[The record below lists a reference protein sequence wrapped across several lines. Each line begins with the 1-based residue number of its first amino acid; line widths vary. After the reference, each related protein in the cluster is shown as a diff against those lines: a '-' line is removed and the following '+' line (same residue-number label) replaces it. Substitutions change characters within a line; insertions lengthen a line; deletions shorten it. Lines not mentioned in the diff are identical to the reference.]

1 MNEDAERAFE
11 LCRTVVSAARATRSR
26 YRLSP
31 KTPLELVVRADASDI
46 EALESLRSTIEGLAN
61 TASLEIATYA
71 AKPAASIGIV
81 DNGVETFVVL
91 EGMVDLAAEKAR
103 LEKEIASA
111 VKELAGCEK
120 TLSNHGFLAKANP
133 AVVQKK
139 KDRASELK
147 ETLEALRVQVAD
159 FS

>member
-1 MNEDAERAFE
+1 MVW
-11 LCRTVVSAARATRSR
+11 CAARAARSADS
-26 YRLSP
+26 LGP

-61 TASLEIATYA
+61 TASLEIATDA

-111 VKELAGCEK
+111 EKELAGCEK
-120 TLSNHGFLAKANP
+120 TLSNPGFLAKANP

-147 ETLEALRVQVAD
+147 ETLEALRAQVAD